1 MLSNTK
7 KRKENINNLKK
18 NNIEQAKRRYY
29 VKKNM
34 FLLRLKFKWQYNI
47 LTAFFHNKESCSTNS
62 Y

>member
-47 LTAFFHNKESCSTNS
+47 LTAFFHNK
-62 Y
+62 